1 MKTLRKEKIMG
12 NSFRSDRVA
21 VEIQREINDI
31 LRNKVRDP
39 RVQDVNITDVKV
51 TGDLS
56 QATVYYSLLSELAS
70 DNEKAS
76 AALKKAT
83 GLFKS
88 ELAKRMSIFRIPELT
103 FEKDQSVEYGSKID
117 ELLRGLNQSN

>member
-1 MKTLRKEKIMG
+1 MSKP
-12 NSFRSDRVA
+12 FRSDRVA

-39 RVQDVNITDVKV
+39 RVQDVNITDVHL

-56 QATVYYSLLSELAS
+56 QATVYYSLLSTRAS
-70 DNEKAS
+70 DNEKA
-76 AALKKAT
+76 ARALKKAT

-88 ELAKRMSIFRIPELT
+88 ELAKRMTIFKIPDLT
-103 FEKDQSVEYGSKID
+103 FAKDESVEYGSKID
-117 ELLRGLNQSN
+117 ELLRGLNKND

>member
-1 MKTLRKEKIMG
+1 MG

-39 RVQDVNITDVKV
+39 RVQDVNITDVQL

-56 QATVYYSLLSELAS
+56 QATVYYSLLSNLAS
-70 DNEKAS
+70 DNEKA
-76 AALKKAT
+76 ATALKKAT

-88 ELAKRMSIFRIPELT
+88 ELAKRMIIFKIPDLT
-103 FEKDQSVEYGSKID
+103 FAKDESVEYGSKID
-117 ELLRGLNQSN
+117 ELLRGLNNKSEY

>member
-1 MKTLRKEKIMG
+1 MG

-39 RVQDVNITDVKV
+39 RVQDVNITDVQL

-56 QATVYYSLLSELAS
+56 QATVYYSLLLGEHGLRRQSDIPGLA
-70 DNEKAS
+70 
-76 AALKKAT
+76 LRC
-83 GLFKS
+83 G
-88 ELAKRMSIFRIPELT
+88 
-103 FEKDQSVEYGSKID
+103 KDT
-117 ELLRGLNQSN
+117 LL

>member
-1 MKTLRKEKIMG
+1 MG

-39 RVQDVNITDVKV
+39 RVQNVNITDVQL

-56 QATVYYSLLSELAS
+56 QATVYYSLLSNLAS
-70 DNEKAS
+70 DNEKA
-76 AALKKAT
+76 ATALKKAT
-83 GLFKS
+83 GGINHNKFLV
-88 ELAKRMSIFRIPELT
+88 FRIDKVCVNRIT
-103 FEKDQSVEYGSKID
+103 SCSCNWTCNYAVFAKNSINK
-117 ELLRGLNQSN
+117 R

>member
-1 MKTLRKEKIMG
+1 MKGYTMG

-39 RVQDVNITDVKV
+39 RVQDINITDVKV

-70 DNEKAS
+70 DNQKAQ

-117 ELLRGLNQSN
+117 ELLRGLNKPE

>member
-1 MKTLRKEKIMG
+1 MG

-39 RVQDVNITDVKV
+39 RVQDINITDVKV

-70 DNEKAS
+70 DNQKAQ

-117 ELLRGLNQSN
+117 ELLRGLNKPE

>member
-1 MKTLRKEKIMG
+1 MG
-12 NSFRSDRVA
+12 NSYRSDRVA

-39 RVQDVNITDVKV
+39 RVQDVNITDVQI

-56 QATVYYSLLSELAS
+56 QATVYYSLLSDLAS
-70 DNEKAS
+70 DHQKAQT
-76 AALKKAT
+76 ALNKAT

-88 ELAKRMSIFRIPELT
+88 ELAHRMSIFRIPDLT
-103 FEKDQSVEYGSKID
+103 FEQDQSVEYGPKID
-117 ELLRGLNQSN
+117 ELLRGLNK

>member
-1 MKTLRKEKIMG
+1 MG

-39 RVQDVNITDVKV
+39 RVQDVNITDVQL

-56 QATVYYSLLSELAS
+56 QATVYYSLLSNLAS
-70 DNEKAS
+70 DNEKA
-76 AALKKAT
+76 ATALKKAT

-88 ELAKRMSIFRIPELT
+88 ELAKRMTIFSSYFFVL
-103 FEKDQSVEYGSKID
+103 K
-117 ELLRGLNQSN
+117 